1 MYRKQ
6 WIFSVDIMNPKEV
19 GDIIGLKVK
28 LTMFNLI
35 QEHLSGNALV
45 HIIYSKEFNVNTL
58 KKFKG
63 VINNANWK
71 TTMVRKI

>member
-1 MYRKQ
+1 MKL
-6 WIFSVDIMNPKEV
+6 KEV

-28 LTMFNLI
+28 LMMFNLI

-58 KKFKG
+58 KKFKR
-63 VINNANWK
+63 VKSNAN
-71 TTMVRKI
+71 